1 MNSTPDNS
9 TEYLRSEVR
18 LGRVSTA
25 TKLAHGVGSMPGN
38 YKEFVF
44 NTFLLLYYSQIL
56 GLSAS
61 WVSLVLAVTLIIDA
75 VTDPLM
81 GAISDNFK
89 PRLFPN
95 LGRRHLFMY
104 LAILPL
110 GISLY
115 CLFSPPNWAN
125 QQELLAWLCF
135 WAIATRLAF
144 TLYVVPWAALSA
156 ELTDD
161 YEERTSIVVYRVAMA
176 WVGGIAF
183 QIFVY
188 TFVMPDVGEGYG
200 QLEIDNYPTLAFW
213 LAGLVMIWATITTHF
228 TRNQIPYLRQPSDP
242 APLDLTLFLTEMRL
256 AFVSKNFRLFFF
268 VSLTFFATAG
278 TGAVFDIYMNTYF
291 WELRSEDLR
300 WLGLSIVFAFI
311 ALAMTRPLQS
321 RFGKRDIAIVCLVLL
336 IITLVTKVS
345 FRFTD
350 IWPDNG
356 DIKLLPLLVLF
367 TCIQMFFVTLFSV
380 MVVSMLPDMVDEQH
394 LLVGRRQEGIFA
406 SAFSFASKTTAGLG
420 LLVGG
425 LLLEHVIAFPTK
437 ALPGEIPADT
447 LIALGV
453 VDGLLVPCFF
463 FLPVYLLSRYSLS
476 REKLTAIQAQLSS
489 Q

>member
-1 MNSTPDNS
+1 MTSKLDNPA
-9 TEYLRSEVR
+9 EYLRPEDR
-18 LGRVSTA
+18 LGRVSIE

-75 VTDPLM
+75 ITDPLM

-89 PRLFPN
+89 PRLFPS

-104 LAILPL
+104 MAILPL
-110 GISLY
+110 GISLF
-115 CLFSPPNWAN
+115 CLFSPPNWES
-125 QQELLAWLCF
+125 QQALLAWLCF
-135 WAIATRLAF
+135 WAVAARLAF

-183 QIFVY
+183 QVLVY
-188 TFVMPDVGEGYG
+188 SFVMQDIGESYG
-200 QLEIDNYPTLAFW
+200 QLDANNYPVLAFW
-213 LAGLVMIWATITTHF
+213 LAGLVMLWATIATHF
-228 TRNQIPYLRQPSDP
+228 TRDQIPYLRQPTDP
-242 APLDLTLFLTEMRL
+242 TPLNLQLFLTEIRF
-256 AFVSKNFRLFFF
+256 AFASKNFRLFFF

-300 WLGLSIVFAFI
+300 WLGLSIVFAFVAFAI
-311 ALAMTRPLQS
+311 TRSLQN
-321 RFGKRDIAIVCLVLL
+321 RFGKRDIAVVCLVLL

-350 IWPDNG
+350 VWPANG
-356 DIKLLPLLVLF
+356 DPKLLPLLVLF

-380 MVVSMLPDMVDEQH
+380 MVVAMLPDMVDEQQ
-394 LLVGRRQEGIFA
+394 LLVGRRQEGVFA

-420 LLVGG
+420 LFVGG
-425 LLLEHVIAFPTK
+425 LLLEHVIAFPTQ
-437 ALPGEIPADT
+437 ATPGEVGADT
-447 LIALGV
+447 LITLGV
-453 VDGLLVPCFF
+453 VDGLLIPCFF
-463 FLPVYLLSRYSLS
+463 FLPVYLLSQYSLS
-476 REKLTAIQAQLSS
+476 KEKLAVIQAQLP
-489 Q
+489 QQ

>member
-1 MNSTPDNS
+1 MGASAKTS
-9 TEYLRSEVR
+9 EYLRLESR
-18 LGRVSTA
+18 SGRVCVA

-38 YKEFVF
+38 YKDFVF
-44 NTFLLLYYSQIL
+44 STFLLLYYSQIL

-61 WVSLVLAVTLIIDA
+61 WVSLVLAITLIIDA

-89 PRLFPN
+89 PRLFPA

-110 GISLY
+110 GLSLY
-115 CLFSPPNWAN
+115 CLFSPPNWES
-125 QQELLAWLCF
+125 QQALLAWLCF
-135 WAIATRLAF
+135 WAVAARLAF

-176 WVGGIAF
+176 WIGGIAF
-183 QIFVY
+183 QVFVY
-188 TFVMPDVGEGYG
+188 TYVVPDVGESYG
-200 QLEIDNYPTLAFW
+200 QLDVNNYSVLAFW
-213 LAGLVMIWATITTHF
+213 LAGLVMLWAAITTHF
-228 TRNQIPYLRQPSDP
+228 TRNQIPYLRQPTDP
-242 APLDLTLFLTEMRL
+242 APLDLQLFLTEVRL
-256 AFVSKNFRLFFF
+256 AFASRNFRLFFA

-300 WLGLSIVFAFI
+300 WLGVSITFAFI
-311 ALAMTRPLQS
+311 ALAIAGPLQS
-321 RFGKRDIAIVCLVLL
+321 RFSKRDIAVVCLVFL
-336 IITLVTKVS
+336 IIALMTKVS

-356 DIKLLPLLVLF
+356 DAKLLPLLVLF

-380 MVVSMLPDMVDEQH
+380 MVVAMLPDMVDEQQ
-394 LLVGRRQEGIFA
+394 LLVGRRQEGVFA
-406 SAFSFASKTTAGLG
+406 SAFSFASKTTAGFG

-437 ALPGEIPADT
+437 AVPGEVPADT
-447 LIALGV
+447 LITLGV
-453 VDGLLVPCFF
+453 VDGLLVPCLF

-476 REKLTAIQAQLSS
+476 RDKLAAIQAQLPN